1 MYLCP
6 LYTNTFIGEQ
16 GALSLDIW
24 LIPNVCVILRGHT
37 VCDFRG
43 HTVCDFRGHA
53 VCDFRGHTVCS
64 IMVKRYALCP

>member
-24 LIPNVCVILRGHT
+24 LIPNVCVILGDIRCVILGDMRC
-37 VCDFRG
+37 VILGDIRF
-43 HTVCDFRGHA
+43 V
-53 VCDFRGHTVCS
+53 
-64 IMVKRYALCP
+64 ALWLNVTHYVRS